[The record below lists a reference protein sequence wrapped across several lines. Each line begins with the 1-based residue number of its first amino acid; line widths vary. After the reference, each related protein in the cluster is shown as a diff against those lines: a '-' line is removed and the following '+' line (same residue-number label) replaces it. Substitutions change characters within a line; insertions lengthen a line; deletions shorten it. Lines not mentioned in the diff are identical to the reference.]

1 MNYGTYGV
9 RGPEGRAISI
19 PMLRLQGAWLE
30 SAGFAIGATVKVHV
44 GRGRLII
51 EAVESE
57 RVPQAEA
64 PGALGA
70 LLASKGLSKRDFD
83 DLAQRLRKLGRSD

>member
-1 MNYGTYGV
+1 M
-9 RGPEGRAISI
+9 SI

-30 SAGFAIGATVKVHV
+30 GAGFAIGVTVKVYV

-51 EAVESE
+51 EAVESG

-64 PGALGA
+64 FGALGA

-83 DLAQRLRKLGRSD
+83 DLAQRLRRLGRSD